1 MDACN
6 LLRARR
12 TEEEKDVDVST
23 HAQPLDPNT
32 EETKIMRHV
41 DVYYDNLRSARQA
54 LWETMCAHDEL
65 ARLFNVPMAIGR
77 ITKKLA
83 YVKLLRQ
90 ARFHGWTT
98 AEDIMK
104 HVPYWEDMFAS
115 QQQLEEFI
123 DSEDVDGFSNT
134 PLKDVR
140 RDKRAIQGILEARN
154 RNPRTRPK
162 NDSDLKRHIQNVV
175 HDYLDRF
182 DVEGAEQFLRK
193 IYSTITSGGVAEP
206 SELVPDLV
214 SHGDEMDYMI
224 QRTTRVMELLE
235 SKQDNMNLDEL
246 KNALPP
252 ASEKKEGQ
260 QRRRRRR
267 RGGRGKR

>member
-1 MDACN
+1 M
-6 LLRARR
+6 RARR
-12 TEEEKDVDVST
+12 TEDEKDVDVSAR
-23 HAQPLDPNT
+23 AQPLDPST

-54 LWETMCAHDEL
+54 LWETMRAHDEL

-104 HVPYWEDMFAS
+104 HVPYWEDMFAN
-115 QQQLEEFI
+115 QQKLEEFI

-134 PLKDVR
+134 PLKDVE
-140 RDKRAIQGILEARN
+140 RDRRAIQRILEARN

-162 NDSDLKRHIQNVV
+162 NDSDLKGHIQNVV
-175 HDYLDRF
+175 HDFLDRF
-182 DVEGAEQFLRK
+182 DVQGAEQFLRE
-193 IYSTITSGGVAEP
+193 IYSTITLGGKAKP

-235 SKQDNMNLDEL
+235 SKQDNMNLDDL
-246 KNALPP
+246 KDALPP
-252 ASEKKEGQ
+252 ASETKQGK

-267 RGGRGKR
+267 GRGR

>member
-12 TEEEKDVDVST
+12 TEEERDVDVSAR
-23 HAQPLDPNT
+23 AQPLDPRT
-32 EETKIMRHV
+32 DETKIMRHV

-54 LWETMCAHDEL
+54 LWETMRAHDEL
-65 ARLFNVPMAIGR
+65 AMLFNVPMAIGR

-104 HVPYWEDMFAS
+104 HVPYWEDMFAN
-115 QQQLEEFI
+115 QRQLKKFI
-123 DSEDVDGFSNT
+123 NSEDVDGFSNT
-134 PLKDVR
+134 PLKDVE
-140 RDKRAIQGILEARN
+140 RDRRAIRRILEARN

-182 DVEGAEQFLRK
+182 DVKGAEQFLRD
-193 IYSTITSGGVAEP
+193 IYSTITLGGKAEP

-235 SKQDNMNLDEL
+235 SNQDNMNLDEL
-246 KNALPP
+246 KDALPP
-252 ASEKKEGQ
+252 APERK
-260 QRRRRRR
+260 QRRRRRGR
-267 RGGRGKR
+267 RKK

>member
-1 MDACN
+1 M
-6 LLRARR
+6 RARR
-12 TEEEKDVDVST
+12 TEDEKDVDVSAR
-23 HAQPLDPNT
+23 AQPLDPST
-32 EETKIMRHV
+32 DETKIMRHV
-41 DVYYDNLRSARQA
+41 DVYYDNLQSARQA
-54 LWETMCAHDEL
+54 LWETMRAHDEL

-104 HVPYWEDMFAS
+104 HVPYWEDMFAN
-115 QQQLEEFI
+115 QQQLEQFI
-123 DSEDVDGFSNT
+123 NSEDVDVFSNT
-134 PLKDVR
+134 PLKYVE
-140 RDKRAIQGILEARN
+140 RDKRAIQRILEARN

-162 NDSDLKRHIQNVV
+162 NDSDLQRYIQNVV
-175 HDYLDRF
+175 HDHLDRF
-182 DVEGAEQFLRK
+182 DVEGAEQFLRE
-193 IYSTITSGGVAEP
+193 IYSTITLGGKAKP

-246 KNALPP
+246 KDALPP
-252 ASEKKEGQ
+252 APERK

-267 RGGRGKR
+267 KK